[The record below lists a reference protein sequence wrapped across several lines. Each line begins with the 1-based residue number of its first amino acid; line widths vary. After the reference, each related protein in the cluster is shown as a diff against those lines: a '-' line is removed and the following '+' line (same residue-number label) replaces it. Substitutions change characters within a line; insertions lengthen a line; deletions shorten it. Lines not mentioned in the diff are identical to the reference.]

1 MTLKKEKLMK
11 DFIKNVLAT
20 MVGMFGFFI
29 VMGVIGMMSI
39 IGMIASG
46 NAAQNVEK
54 NSVFVLN
61 LSGTISEQGSENPLS
76 MFTGDNSL
84 NSGLNDILSSIKKAK
99 ANDDIKG
106 IYIEAGALMTNY
118 ATLQEIRNALADFRK
133 SGKWIVAYG
142 DFYTQGAYYV
152 ASVANKVYINPKGA
166 IDWHGIG
173 AQTMFYKDFMAKFG
187 VKWEVVKV
195 GTFKSA
201 TETFTE
207 EKMSDAN
214 RLQTQTFIDGTW
226 RNVCDAVSKS
236 RGISVDSLNS
246 YADSYLALQATETL
260 VKAKMVDG
268 MMYGDQ
274 VKDAVKKMMKLEK
287 DDDISQLTL
296 NDMLNVKDGKVE
308 GSEIAVYYAEGD
320 IVQDPK
326 AATMFGNNNYIASRK
341 VCKDLEDLMNDD
353 DVKAV
358 VVRINS
364 GGGDAYA
371 SEQMWHQMSE
381 LRKVKPVVVSMGD
394 YAASGAYYMSAPA
407 SWIVAQPNTLTGS
420 IGIFAVIPDFSGLVT
435 SKLGVRFDEVKTNR
449 NSTFGNLMAR
459 PFNAEEKAMLQAS
472 VNRGYSLF
480 RQRVA
485 EGRRLPVESVEKIAQ
500 GRVWLATDALNI
512 KLVDQLG
519 GIDDAVKKAAQ
530 LAKLKDYY
538 TSDYPAA
545 ASWMDNLLNSMSSSG
560 TYLDEQLRQT
570 LGDFYQPFTMLRSID
585 KREAIQARIPYAISI
600 K

>member
-1 MTLKKEKLMK
+1 MK

-39 IGMIASG
+39 IGMIASD

-106 IYIEAGALMTNY
+106 IYIEAGALAANY

-152 ASVANKVYINPKGA
+152 ASVADKVYINPKG
-166 IDWHGIG
+166 IVDWHGIG

-420 IGIFAVIPDFSGLVT
+420 IGIFAVIPDLSGLVT
-435 SKLGVRFDEVKTNR
+435 TKLGVRFDEVKTNR

-545 ASWMDNLLNSMSSSG
+545 ASWMDAMLNSMSSSG

>member
-1 MTLKKEKLMK
+1 MK

-106 IYIEAGALMTNY
+106 IYIEAGALAANY
-118 ATLQEIRNALADFRK
+118 ATLQEIRNALAEFRK

-152 ASVANKVYINPKGA
+152 ASVADKVYINPKG
-166 IDWHGIG
+166 IVDWHGIG

-214 RLQTQTFIDGTW
+214 RLQTKTFIDGTW

-236 RGISVDSLNS
+236 RGISVDSLNN

-287 DDDISQLTL
+287 DDDIAQLTL
-296 NDMLNVKDGKVE
+296 NDMLNVKDEKVE

-420 IGIFAVIPDFSGLVT
+420 IGIFAVIPDLSGLVT
-435 SKLGVRFDEVKTNR
+435 TKLGVRFDEVKTNR

-485 EGRRLPVESVEKIAQ
+485 DGRRLPVESVEKIAQ

-519 GIDDAVKKAAQ
+519 GIDDAVKKAAE

>member
-1 MTLKKEKLMK
+1 MK

-152 ASVANKVYINPKGA
+152 ASVADKVYINPKGA

-214 RLQTQTFIDGTW
+214 RLQTKTFIDGTW

-274 VKDAVKKMMKLEK
+274 VKDAVKKIMKLDK
-287 DDDISQLTL
+287 DDDIQQLTL

-308 GSEIAVYYAEGD
+308 GSEIAVYYASGD

-449 NSTFGNLMAR
+449 NSTFGNTMAR
-459 PFNAEEKAMLQAS
+459 PFNAEETAMLQAS

>member
-1 MTLKKEKLMK
+1 MK

-106 IYIEAGALMTNY
+106 IYIEAGALAANY

-152 ASVANKVYINPKGA
+152 ASVADKVYINPKG
-166 IDWHGIG
+166 IVDWHGIG

-214 RLQTQTFIDGTW
+214 RLQTKTFIDGTW

-287 DDDISQLTL
+287 DDDIAQLTL
-296 NDMLNVKDGKVE
+296 NDMLNVKDEKVE

-420 IGIFAVIPDFSGLVT
+420 IGIFAVIPDLSGLVT
-435 SKLGVRFDEVKTNR
+435 TKLGVRFDEVKTNR

-485 EGRRLPVESVEKIAQ
+485 DGRRLPMESVEKIAQ

-519 GIDDAVKKAAQ
+519 GIDDAVKKAAE

>member
-1 MTLKKEKLMK
+1 MK
-11 DFIKNVLAT
+11 DFIKSVLAT
-20 MVGMFGFFI
+20 MVGIFGFFI
-29 VMGVIGMMSI
+29 VMGVLTMMSI
-39 IGMIASG
+39 IGMVASSS
-46 NAAQNVEK
+46 AAQNVEE

-61 LSGTISEQGSENPLS
+61 LSGAISDQGTDNPLS
-76 MFTGDNSL
+76 LFTGDDSQ
-84 NSGLNDILSSIKKAK
+84 STGLNNILSAIKKAK
-99 ANDDIKG
+99 TNDDIKG
-106 IYIEAGALMTNY
+106 IYIEAGALITNY

-142 DFYTQGAYYV
+142 DYYTQGAYYV
-152 ASVANKVYINPKGA
+152 ASVANKVYINPKG
-166 IDWHGIG
+166 IVDWHGIG

-187 VKWEVVKV
+187 VKCEVVKV

-214 RLQTQTFIDGTW
+214 RLQTQTFINGTW
-226 RNVCDAVSKS
+226 QNICTAVSKS
-236 RGISVDSLNS
+236 RGISIDSLNS
-246 YADSYLALQATETL
+246 YADSYLALQSTEML
-260 VKAKMVDG
+260 MKAKMVDG
-268 MMYGDQ
+268 MMYSDK
-274 VKDAVKKMMKLEK
+274 VKDAVKKIMKLEK
-287 DDDISQLTL
+287 DDDIAQLTL
-296 NDMLNVKDGKVE
+296 NDMLNVKDEKVE
-308 GSEIAVYYAEGD
+308 GDKIAIYYASGD

-326 AATMFGNNNYIASRK
+326 AATMFGNNDYIASRK
-341 VCKDLEDLMNDD
+341 VCKDLEELMNDD

-435 SKLGVRFDEVKTNR
+435 TKLGVRFDEVKTNR
-449 NSTFGNLMAR
+449 NSTFGNTMAR
-459 PFNAEEKAMLQAS
+459 PFNAEETAMLQAS

-485 EGRRLPVESVEKIAQ
+485 DGRHLTIESVEKIAQ

-519 GIDDAVKKAAQ
+519 GIDDAVKKAAE
-530 LAKLKDYY
+530 LAKLKEYY

-545 ASWMDNLLNSMSSSG
+545 ASWIDNLLNSMSSSG
-560 TYLDEQLRQT
+560 TYLDAQLRQT
-570 LGDFYQPFTMLRSID
+570 LGELYQPFTVLRSID

>member
-1 MTLKKEKLMK
+1 MK

-106 IYIEAGALMTNY
+106 IYIEAGALAANY

-152 ASVANKVYINPKGA
+152 ASVADKVYINPKG
-166 IDWHGIG
+166 IVDWHGIG
-173 AQTMFYKDFMAKFG
+173 AQAMFYKDFMAKFG

-214 RLQTQTFIDGTW
+214 RLQTKTFIDGTW

-287 DDDISQLTL
+287 DDDIAQLTL
-296 NDMLNVKDGKVE
+296 NDMLNVKDEKVE

-420 IGIFAVIPDFSGLVT
+420 IGIFAVIPDLSGLVT
-435 SKLGVRFDEVKTNR
+435 TKLGVRFDEVKTNR

-485 EGRRLPVESVEKIAQ
+485 DGRRLPVESVEKIAQ

-519 GIDDAVKKAAQ
+519 GINDAVKKAAE

>member
-1 MTLKKEKLMK
+1 MK

-152 ASVANKVYINPKGA
+152 ASVADKVYINPKG
-166 IDWHGIG
+166 IVDWHGIG

-214 RLQTQTFIDGTW
+214 RLQTKTFIDGTW

-260 VKAKMVDG
+260 MKAKMVDG

-420 IGIFAVIPDFSGLVT
+420 IGIFAVIPDLSGLVT
-435 SKLGVRFDEVKTNR
+435 TKLGVRFDEVKTNR

-545 ASWMDNLLNSMSSSG
+545 ASWMDAMLNSMSSSG

>member
-1 MTLKKEKLMK
+1 MK

-152 ASVANKVYINPKGA
+152 ASVADKVYINPKGA

-353 DVKAV
+353 NVKAV

-420 IGIFAVIPDFSGLVT
+420 IGIFAVIPDLSGLVT
-435 SKLGVRFDEVKTNR
+435 TKLGVRFDEVKTNR

-500 GRVWLATDALNI
+500 GRVWIATDALNI

-519 GIDDAVKKAAQ
+519 GIDDAVKKAAE

-545 ASWMDNLLNSMSSSG
+545 ASWMDAMLNSMSSSG

>member
-1 MTLKKEKLMK
+1 MK
-11 DFIKNVLAT
+11 DFIKSVLAT
-20 MVGMFGFFI
+20 MVGIFGFFI
-29 VMGVIGMMSI
+29 VMGVLTMMSI
-39 IGMIASG
+39 IGMVASSS
-46 NAAQNVEK
+46 AAQNVEE

-61 LSGTISEQGSENPLS
+61 LSGTISDQGTDNPLS
-76 MFTGDNSL
+76 LFTGDDSQ
-84 NSGLNDILSSIKKAK
+84 STGLNNILSAIKKAK
-99 ANDDIKG
+99 TNDDIKG
-106 IYIEAGALMTNY
+106 IYIEAGALITNY

-142 DFYTQGAYYV
+142 DYYTQGAYYV
-152 ASVANKVYINPKGA
+152 ASVANKVYINPKG
-166 IDWHGIG
+166 IVDWHGIG
-173 AQTMFYKDFMAKFG
+173 AQTMFYKDFIAKFG
-187 VKWEVVKV
+187 VKCEVVKV

-214 RLQTQTFIDGTW
+214 RLQTQTFINGTW
-226 RNVCDAVSKS
+226 QNICTAVSKS
-236 RGISVDSLNS
+236 RGISIDSLNS
-246 YADSYLALQATETL
+246 YADSYLALQSTEML
-260 VKAKMVDG
+260 MKAKMVDG
-268 MMYGDQ
+268 MMYSDK

-287 DDDISQLTL
+287 DDDIAQLTL
-296 NDMLNVKDGKVE
+296 SDMLNVKDEKVE
-308 GSEIAVYYAEGD
+308 GDKIAIYYASGD

-326 AATMFGNNNYIASRK
+326 AATMFGNNDYIASRK

-420 IGIFAVIPDFSGLVT
+420 IGIFALIPDFSGLVT
-435 SKLGVRFDEVKTNR
+435 TKLGVRFDEVKTNR
-449 NSTFGNLMAR
+449 HSTFGNLMAR
-459 PFNAEEKAMLQAS
+459 PFNAEETAMLQAS

-485 EGRRLPVESVEKIAQ
+485 DGRHLTIESVEKIAQ

-530 LAKLKDYY
+530 LAKLKEYY

-545 ASWMDNLLNSMSSSG
+545 ASWMDNLLNSMTSSG
-560 TYLDEQLRQT
+560 TYLDAQLRQT
-570 LGDFYQPFTMLRSID
+570 LGELYQPFTVLRSID
-585 KREAIQARIPYAISI
+585 KREAIQARITYAISI

>member
-1 MTLKKEKLMK
+1 MK

-76 MFTGDNSL
+76 MFTGENSL

-106 IYIEAGALMTNY
+106 IYIETGALAAKY
-118 ATLQEIRNALADFRK
+118 ATLQEIRNALDDFRK

-152 ASVANKVYINPKGA
+152 ASVADKVYINPKG
-166 IDWHGIG
+166 IVDWHGIG

-214 RLQTQTFIDGTW
+214 RLQTKTFIDGTW

-287 DDDISQLTL
+287 DDDIAQLTL
-296 NDMLNVKDGKVE
+296 NDMLNVKDEKVE

-420 IGIFAVIPDFSGLVT
+420 IGIFAVIPDLSGLVT
-435 SKLGVRFDEVKTNR
+435 TKLGVRFDEVKTNR

-485 EGRRLPVESVEKIAQ
+485 DGRRLPVESVEKIAQ

-519 GIDDAVKKAAQ
+519 GIDDAVKKAAE

-545 ASWMDNLLNSMSSSG
+545 ASWMDAMLNSMSSSG

>member
-1 MTLKKEKLMK
+1 MK

-76 MFTGDNSL
+76 MFTGENSL

-106 IYIEAGALMTNY
+106 IYIEAGALAANY
-118 ATLQEIRNALADFRK
+118 ATLQEIRNALDDFSK

-152 ASVANKVYINPKGA
+152 ASVADKVYINPKG
-166 IDWHGIG
+166 IVDWHGIG

-214 RLQTQTFIDGTW
+214 RLQTKTFIDGTW

-287 DDDISQLTL
+287 DDDIAQLTL
-296 NDMLNVKDGKVE
+296 NDMLNVKDEKLE

-420 IGIFAVIPDFSGLVT
+420 IGIFAVIPDLSGLVT
-435 SKLGVRFDEVKTNR
+435 TKLGVRFDEVKTNR

-485 EGRRLPVESVEKIAQ
+485 DGRRLPVESVEKIAQ

-519 GIDDAVKKAAQ
+519 GIDDAVKKAAE

>member
-1 MTLKKEKLMK
+1 MK

-106 IYIEAGALMTNY
+106 IYIEAGALAANY

-152 ASVANKVYINPKGA
+152 ASVADKVYINPKG
-166 IDWHGIG
+166 IVDWHGIG

-214 RLQTQTFIDGTW
+214 RLQTKTFIDGTW

-287 DDDISQLTL
+287 DDDIAQLTL
-296 NDMLNVKDGKVE
+296 NDMLNVKDEKLE

-420 IGIFAVIPDFSGLVT
+420 IGIFAVIPDLSGLVT
-435 SKLGVRFDEVKTNR
+435 RKLGVRFDEVKTNR

-485 EGRRLPVESVEKIAQ
+485 DGRRLPVESVEKIAQ

-519 GIDDAVKKAAQ
+519 GIDDAVKKAAE

>member
-1 MTLKKEKLMK
+1 MK

-29 VMGVIGMMSI
+29 VIGVIGMMSI

-106 IYIEAGALMTNY
+106 IYIEAGALAANY

-152 ASVANKVYINPKGA
+152 ASVANKVYINPKG
-166 IDWHGIG
+166 IVDWHGIG

-260 VKAKMVDG
+260 MKAKMVDG

-274 VKDAVKKMMKLEK
+274 VKDAVKKMMKLDK

-420 IGIFAVIPDFSGLVT
+420 IGIFAVIPDLSGLVT
-435 SKLGVRFDEVKTNR
+435 TKLGVRFDEVKTNR

-485 EGRRLPVESVEKIAQ
+485 DGRRLPVESVEKIAQ

-519 GIDDAVKKAAQ
+519 GIDDAVKKAAE
-530 LAKLKDYY
+530 LAKLKEYY

-545 ASWMDNLLNSMSSSG
+545 ASWMDAMLNSMSSSG

>member
-1 MTLKKEKLMK
+1 MK

-106 IYIEAGALMTNY
+106 IYIEAGALAANY
-118 ATLQEIRNALADFRK
+118 ATLQEIRNTLVDFRK

-152 ASVANKVYINPKGA
+152 ASVADKVYINPKG
-166 IDWHGIG
+166 IVDWHGIG

-287 DDDISQLTL
+287 DDDIAQLTL

-420 IGIFAVIPDFSGLVT
+420 IGIFAVIPDLSGLVT
-435 SKLGVRFDEVKTNR
+435 TKLGVRFDEVKTNR

-485 EGRRLPVESVEKIAQ
+485 DGRRLPVESVEKIAQ

-545 ASWMDNLLNSMSSSG
+545 ASWMDAMLNSMSSSG

>member
-1 MTLKKEKLMK
+1 MK

-99 ANDDIKG
+99 TNDDIKG
-106 IYIEAGALMTNY
+106 IYIEAGALATNY

-152 ASVANKVYINPKGA
+152 ASVADKVYINPKGA

-226 RNVCDAVSKS
+226 RNVCAAVSKS
-236 RGISVDSLNS
+236 RGISIDSLNS
-246 YADSYLALQATETL
+246 YADSFLALQATETL

-420 IGIFAVIPDFSGLVT
+420 IGIFAVIPDLSGLVT
-435 SKLGVRFDEVKTNR
+435 TKLGVRFDEVKTNR

-519 GIDDAVKKAAQ
+519 GIDDAVKKAAE

-545 ASWMDNLLNSMSSSG
+545 ASWMDTMLNSMSSSG

>member
-1 MTLKKEKLMK
+1 MK

-106 IYIEAGALMTNY
+106 IYIEAGALAANY

-152 ASVANKVYINPKGA
+152 ASVADKVYINPKGVV
-166 IDWHGIG
+166 DWHGIG

-214 RLQTQTFIDGTW
+214 RLQTKTFIDGTW

-287 DDDISQLTL
+287 DDDIAQLTL
-296 NDMLNVKDGKVE
+296 NDMLNVKDEKVE

-420 IGIFAVIPDFSGLVT
+420 IGIFAVIPDLSGLVT
-435 SKLGVRFDEVKTNR
+435 TKLGVRFDEVKTNR

-485 EGRRLPVESVEKIAQ
+485 DGRRLPVESVEKIAQ

>member
-1 MTLKKEKLMK
+1 MK

-106 IYIEAGALMTNY
+106 IYIEAGALAANY

-152 ASVANKVYINPKGA
+152 ASVADKVYINPKG
-166 IDWHGIG
+166 IVDWHGIG

-226 RNVCDAVSKS
+226 RNVCNAVSKS
-236 RGISVDSLNS
+236 RGISIDSLNS

-274 VKDAVKKMMKLEK
+274 VKDAVKKMMKLDK
-287 DDDISQLTL
+287 DDNISQLTL

-381 LRKVKPVVVSMGD
+381 LRKVKPIVVSMGD

-545 ASWMDNLLNSMSSSG
+545 ASWMDAMLNSMSSSG

>member
-1 MTLKKEKLMK
+1 MK

-76 MFTGDNSL
+76 IFTGDNSL

-99 ANDDIKG
+99 ANDEIKG

-214 RLQTQTFIDGTW
+214 RLQTKTFIDGTW

-274 VKDAVKKMMKLEK
+274 VKDAVKKMMKLDK
-287 DDDISQLTL
+287 GDDIAQLTL

>member
-1 MTLKKEKLMK
+1 MK

-106 IYIEAGALMTNY
+106 IYIEAGALAANY

-152 ASVANKVYINPKGA
+152 ASVADKVYINPKG
-166 IDWHGIG
+166 IVDWHGIG

-214 RLQTQTFIDGTW
+214 RLQTKTFIDGTW

-287 DDDISQLTL
+287 DDDIAQLTL
-296 NDMLNVKDGKVE
+296 NDMLNVKDEKVE

-420 IGIFAVIPDFSGLVT
+420 IGIFAVIPDLSGLVT
-435 SKLGVRFDEVKTNR
+435 TKLGVRFDEVKTNH

-485 EGRRLPVESVEKIAQ
+485 DGRRLPMESVEKIAQ

-519 GIDDAVKKAAQ
+519 GIDDAVKKAAE

>member
-1 MTLKKEKLMK
+1 MK
-11 DFIKNVLAT
+11 DFIKSVLAT
-20 MVGMFGFFI
+20 MVGIFGFFI
-29 VMGVIGMMSI
+29 VMGVLTMMSI
-39 IGMIASG
+39 IGMVASSS
-46 NAAQNVEK
+46 AAQNVEE

-61 LSGTISEQGSENPLS
+61 LSGTISDQGTDNPLS
-76 MFTGDNSL
+76 LFTGDDSQ
-84 NSGLNDILSSIKKAK
+84 STGLNNILSAIKKAK
-99 ANDDIKG
+99 TNDDIKG
-106 IYIEAGALMTNY
+106 IYIEAGALMTSY

-142 DFYTQGAYYV
+142 DYYTQGAYYV
-152 ASVANKVYINPKGA
+152 ASVANKVYINPKG
-166 IDWHGIG
+166 IVDWHGIG

-187 VKWEVVKV
+187 VKCEVVKV

-214 RLQTQTFIDGTW
+214 RLQTQTFINGTW
-226 RNVCDAVSKS
+226 QNICTAVSKS
-236 RGISVDSLNS
+236 RGISIDSLNS
-246 YADSYLALQATETL
+246 YADSYLALQSTEML
-260 VKAKMVDG
+260 MKAKMVDG

-287 DDDISQLTL
+287 DDDIAQLTL
-296 NDMLNVKDGKVE
+296 NDMLNVKDEKVE
-308 GSEIAVYYAEGD
+308 GDKIAIYYASGD

-326 AATMFGNNNYIASRK
+326 AATMFGNNDYIASRK

-435 SKLGVRFDEVKTNR
+435 TKLGVRFDEVKTNR
-449 NSTFGNLMAR
+449 HSTFGNLMAR
-459 PFNAEEKAMLQAS
+459 PFNAEETAMLQAS

-485 EGRRLPVESVEKIAQ
+485 DGRHLTIESVEKIAQ

-530 LAKLKDYY
+530 LAKLKEYY
-538 TSDYPAA
+538 TSDYPAT
-545 ASWMDNLLNSMSSSG
+545 ASWIDNLLNSMSSSG
-560 TYLDEQLRQT
+560 TYLDAQLRQT
-570 LGDFYQPFTMLRSID
+570 LGELYQPFTVLRSIN

>member
-1 MTLKKEKLMK
+1 MK

-106 IYIEAGALMTNY
+106 IYIEAGALAANY

-152 ASVANKVYINPKGA
+152 ASVANKVYINPKG
-166 IDWHGIG
+166 IVDWHGIG

-214 RLQTQTFIDGTW
+214 RLQTKTFIDGTW

-287 DDDISQLTL
+287 DDDIAQLTL
-296 NDMLNVKDGKVE
+296 NDMLNVKDEKVE

-326 AATMFGNNNYIASRK
+326 AATMFGNNNYIASRN

-420 IGIFAVIPDFSGLVT
+420 IGIFAVIPDLSGLVT
-435 SKLGVRFDEVKTNR
+435 TKLGVRFDEVKTNR

-485 EGRRLPVESVEKIAQ
+485 DGRRLPVESVEKIAQ

-519 GIDDAVKKAAQ
+519 GIDDAVKKAAE

-545 ASWMDNLLNSMSSSG
+545 ASWMDDLLNSMSSSG

>member
-1 MTLKKEKLMK
+1 MK

-226 RNVCDAVSKS
+226 RNVCNAVSKS

-287 DDDISQLTL
+287 DDDIAQLTL
-296 NDMLNVKDGKVE
+296 NDMLNVKGGKVE

-420 IGIFAVIPDFSGLVT
+420 IGIFAVIPDLSGLVT
-435 SKLGVRFDEVKTNR
+435 TKLGVRFDEVKTNR

-485 EGRRLPVESVEKIAQ
+485 EGRRLPVKSVEKIAQ

>member
-1 MTLKKEKLMK
+1 MK

-106 IYIEAGALMTNY
+106 IYIEAGALAANY

-152 ASVANKVYINPKGA
+152 ASVADKVYINPKG
-166 IDWHGIG
+166 IVDWHGIG

-226 RNVCDAVSKS
+226 RNVCNAVSKS

-296 NDMLNVKDGKVE
+296 NDMLNVKGGKVE

-420 IGIFAVIPDFSGLVT
+420 IGIFAVIPDLSGLVT
-435 SKLGVRFDEVKTNR
+435 TKLGVRFDEVKTNR

-519 GIDDAVKKAAQ
+519 GIDDAVKKAAE

-545 ASWMDNLLNSMSSSG
+545 ASWMDAMLNSMSSSG

>member
-1 MTLKKEKLMK
+1 MK
-11 DFIKNVLAT
+11 DFIKSVLAT
-20 MVGMFGFFI
+20 MVGIFGFFI
-29 VMGVIGMMSI
+29 VMGVLTMMSI
-39 IGMIASG
+39 IGMVASSS
-46 NAAQNVEK
+46 AAQNVEE

-61 LSGTISEQGSENPLS
+61 LSGTISDQGTDNPFSL
-76 MFTGDNSL
+76 FTGDDSQ
-84 NSGLNDILSSIKKAK
+84 STGLNNILSAIKKAK
-99 ANDDIKG
+99 TNDDIKG

-142 DFYTQGAYYV
+142 DYYTQGAYYV
-152 ASVANKVYINPKGA
+152 ASVANKVYINPKG
-166 IDWHGIG
+166 IVDWHGIG

-187 VKWEVVKV
+187 VKCEVVKV

-214 RLQTQTFIDGTW
+214 RLQTQTFINGTW
-226 RNVCDAVSKS
+226 QNICTAVSKS
-236 RGISVDSLNS
+236 RGISIDSLNS
-246 YADSYLALQATETL
+246 YADSYLALQSTEML
-260 VKAKMVDG
+260 MKAKMVDG
-268 MMYGDQ
+268 MMYSDK

-287 DDDISQLTL
+287 DDDIAQLTL
-296 NDMLNVKDGKVE
+296 SDMLNVKDEKVD
-308 GSEIAVYYAEGD
+308 GDKIAIYYASGD

-326 AATMFGNNNYIASRK
+326 AATMFGNNDYIASRK

-435 SKLGVRFDEVKTNR
+435 TKLGVRFDEVKTNR
-449 NSTFGNLMAR
+449 HSTFGNLMAR
-459 PFNAEEKAMLQAS
+459 PFNAEETAMLQAS

-485 EGRRLPVESVEKIAQ
+485 DGRHLTIESVEKIAQ

-530 LAKLKDYY
+530 LAKLKEYY
-538 TSDYPAA
+538 TSDYPAT
-545 ASWMDNLLNSMSSSG
+545 ASWIDNLLNSMSSSG
-560 TYLDEQLRQT
+560 TYLDAQLRQT
-570 LGDFYQPFTMLRSID
+570 LGELYQPFTVLRSID

>member
-1 MTLKKEKLMK
+1 MK

-76 MFTGDNSL
+76 LFTGDNSL

-106 IYIEAGALMTNY
+106 IYIEAGALATNY

-152 ASVANKVYINPKGA
+152 ASVANKVYINPKG
-166 IDWHGIG
+166 IVDWHGIG

-274 VKDAVKKMMKLEK
+274 VKDAVKKMMKLDK

-420 IGIFAVIPDFSGLVT
+420 IGIFAVIPDLSGLVT
-435 SKLGVRFDEVKTNR
+435 TKLGVRFDEVKTNR

-500 GRVWLATDALNI
+500 GRVWIATDALNI

-519 GIDDAVKKAAQ
+519 GIDDAVKKAAE

-545 ASWMDNLLNSMSSSG
+545 ASWMDAMLNSMSSSG

>member
-1 MTLKKEKLMK
+1 MK

-99 ANDDIKG
+99 ANDEIKG
-106 IYIEAGALMTNY
+106 IYIEAGALATNY

-152 ASVANKVYINPKGA
+152 ASVANKVYINSKGA

-274 VKDAVKKMMKLEK
+274 VKDAVKKMMKLDK
-287 DDDISQLTL
+287 DDNISQLTL

-353 DVKAV
+353 NVKAV

-420 IGIFAVIPDFSGLVT
+420 IGIFAVIPDLSGLVT
-435 SKLGVRFDEVKTNR
+435 TKLGVRFDEVKTNR
-449 NSTFGNLMAR
+449 NSNFGNLMAR

-472 VNRGYSLF
+472 VNRGYNLF

-485 EGRRLPVESVEKIAQ
+485 DGRRLPVESVEKIAQ

>member
-1 MTLKKEKLMK
+1 MK
-11 DFIKNVLAT
+11 DFIKSVLAT
-20 MVGMFGFFI
+20 MVGIFGFFI
-29 VMGVIGMMSI
+29 VMGVLTMMSI
-39 IGMIASG
+39 IGMVASSS
-46 NAAQNVEK
+46 AAQNVEE

-61 LSGTISEQGSENPLS
+61 LSGTISDQGTDNPLS
-76 MFTGDNSL
+76 IFTGDDSQ
-84 NSGLNDILSSIKKAK
+84 STGLNNILSAIKKAK
-99 ANDDIKG
+99 TNDDIKG
-106 IYIEAGALMTNY
+106 IYIEAGALITNY

-142 DFYTQGAYYV
+142 DYYTQGAYYV
-152 ASVANKVYINPKGA
+152 ASVANKVYINPKG
-166 IDWHGIG
+166 IVDWHGIG

-187 VKWEVVKV
+187 VKCEVVKV

-226 RNVCDAVSKS
+226 QNICTAVSKS
-236 RGISVDSLNS
+236 RGISIDSLNS
-246 YADSYLALQATETL
+246 YADSYLALQSTEML
-260 VKAKMVDG
+260 MKAKMVDG
-268 MMYGDQ
+268 MMYSDK

-287 DDDISQLTL
+287 DDDIAQLTL
-296 NDMLNVKDGKVE
+296 SDMLNVKDEKVE
-308 GSEIAVYYAEGD
+308 GDKIAIYYASGD

-326 AATMFGNNNYIASRK
+326 AATMFGNNDYIASRK

-459 PFNAEEKAMLQAS
+459 PFNAEETAMLQAS

-485 EGRRLPVESVEKIAQ
+485 DGRHLTIESVEKIAQ

-519 GIDDAVKKAAQ
+519 GIDDAVKKAAE
-530 LAKLKDYY
+530 LAKLKEYY

-545 ASWMDNLLNSMSSSG
+545 ASWIDNLLNSMTSSG
-560 TYLDEQLRQT
+560 TYLDTQLRQT
-570 LGDFYQPFTMLRSID
+570 LGELYQPFTVLRSID

>member
-1 MTLKKEKLMK
+1 MK
-11 DFIKNVLAT
+11 DFIKSVLAT
-20 MVGMFGFFI
+20 MVGIFGFFI
-29 VMGVIGMMSI
+29 VMGVLTMMSI
-39 IGMIASG
+39 IGMVASSS
-46 NAAQNVEK
+46 AAQNVEE

-61 LSGTISEQGSENPLS
+61 LSGAISDQGTDNPLS
-76 MFTGDNSL
+76 LFTGDDSQ
-84 NSGLNDILSSIKKAK
+84 STGLNNILSAIKKAK
-99 ANDDIKG
+99 TNDDIKG
-106 IYIEAGALMTNY
+106 IYIEAGALITNY

-142 DFYTQGAYYV
+142 DYYTQGAYYV
-152 ASVANKVYINPKGA
+152 ASVANKVYINPKG
-166 IDWHGIG
+166 IVDWHGIG

-187 VKWEVVKV
+187 VKCEVVKV

-226 RNVCDAVSKS
+226 QNICTAVSKS
-236 RGISVDSLNS
+236 RGISIDSLNS
-246 YADSYLALQATETL
+246 YADSYLALQSTEML
-260 VKAKMVDG
+260 MKAKMVDG
-268 MMYGDQ
+268 MMYSDK

-287 DDDISQLTL
+287 DDDIAQLTL
-296 NDMLNVKDGKVE
+296 NDMLNVKDEKVE
-308 GSEIAVYYAEGD
+308 GDKIAIYYASGD

-326 AATMFGNNNYIASRK
+326 AATMFGNNDYIASRK

-435 SKLGVRFDEVKTNR
+435 TKLGVRFDEVKTNR

-485 EGRRLPVESVEKIAQ
+485 DGRRLPVESVEKIAQ

-530 LAKLKDYY
+530 LAKLKEYY
-538 TSDYPAA
+538 TSDYPAT
-545 ASWMDNLLNSMSSSG
+545 ASWIDNLLNSMSSSG
-560 TYLDEQLRQT
+560 TYLDAQLRQT
-570 LGDFYQPFTMLRSID
+570 LGELYQPFTVLRSID

>member
-1 MTLKKEKLMK
+1 MK

-106 IYIEAGALMTNY
+106 IYIEAGALAANY
-118 ATLQEIRNALADFRK
+118 ATLQEIRNALDDFRK

-152 ASVANKVYINPKGA
+152 ASVADKVYINPKG
-166 IDWHGIG
+166 IVDWHGIG

-187 VKWEVVKV
+187 VKWEIVKV

-214 RLQTQTFIDGTW
+214 RLQTKTFIDGTW

-287 DDDISQLTL
+287 DDDIAQLTL
-296 NDMLNVKDGKVE
+296 NDMLNVKDEKVE

-420 IGIFAVIPDFSGLVT
+420 IGIFAVIPDLSGLVT
-435 SKLGVRFDEVKTNR
+435 TKLGVRFDEVKTNR

-485 EGRRLPVESVEKIAQ
+485 DGRRLPVESVEKIAQ

-519 GIDDAVKKAAQ
+519 GIDDAVKKAAE

>member
-1 MTLKKEKLMK
+1 MK

-106 IYIEAGALMTNY
+106 IYIEAGALAANY

-152 ASVANKVYINPKGA
+152 ASVANKVYINPKG
-166 IDWHGIG
+166 IVDWHGIG

-226 RNVCDAVSKS
+226 RNVCTAVSKS

-287 DDDISQLTL
+287 DDIQQLTL

-420 IGIFAVIPDFSGLVT
+420 IGIFAVIPDLSGLVT
-435 SKLGVRFDEVKTNR
+435 TKLGVRFDEVKTNR

-500 GRVWLATDALNI
+500 GRVWLATDALNM

-545 ASWMDNLLNSMSSSG
+545 ASWMDAMLNSMSSSG

>member
-1 MTLKKEKLMK
+1 MK

-106 IYIEAGALMTNY
+106 IYIEAGALAANY

-152 ASVANKVYINPKGA
+152 ASVADKVYINPKG
-166 IDWHGIG
+166 IVDWHGIG

-214 RLQTQTFIDGTW
+214 RLQTKIFIDGTW

-287 DDDISQLTL
+287 DDDIAQLTL
-296 NDMLNVKDGKVE
+296 NDMLNVKDEKLE

-420 IGIFAVIPDFSGLVT
+420 IGIFAVIPDLSGLVT
-435 SKLGVRFDEVKTNR
+435 TKLGVRFDEVKTNR

-485 EGRRLPVESVEKIAQ
+485 DGRRLPVESVEKIAQ

-519 GIDDAVKKAAQ
+519 GIDDAVKKAAE

>member
-1 MTLKKEKLMK
+1 MK

-106 IYIEAGALMTNY
+106 IYIEAGALAANY

-152 ASVANKVYINPKGA
+152 ASVADKVYINPKG
-166 IDWHGIG
+166 IVDWHGIG

-214 RLQTQTFIDGTW
+214 RLQTKTFIDGTW

-287 DDDISQLTL
+287 DDDIAQLTL
-296 NDMLNVKDGKVE
+296 NDMLNVKDEKVE

-420 IGIFAVIPDFSGLVT
+420 IGIFAVIPDLSGLVT
-435 SKLGVRFDEVKTNR
+435 TKLGVRFDEVKTNR

-485 EGRRLPVESVEKIAQ
+485 DGRRLPVESVEKMAQ

-519 GIDDAVKKAAQ
+519 GIDDAVKKAAE

>member
-1 MTLKKEKLMK
+1 MK

-46 NAAQNVEK
+46 NAALNVEK

-106 IYIEAGALMTNY
+106 IYIEAGALAANY

-152 ASVANKVYINPKGA
+152 ASVADKVYINPKG
-166 IDWHGIG
+166 IVDWHGIG

-214 RLQTQTFIDGTW
+214 RLQTQAFINGTW

-353 DVKAV
+353 NVKAV

-420 IGIFAVIPDFSGLVT
+420 IGIFAVIPDLSGLVT
-435 SKLGVRFDEVKTNR
+435 TKLGVRFDEVKTNR

-545 ASWMDNLLNSMSSSG
+545 ASWMDAMLNSMSSSG

-585 KREAIQARIPYAISI
+585 KREAIQTRIPYAISI

>member
-1 MTLKKEKLMK
+1 MK

-152 ASVANKVYINPKGA
+152 ASVADKVYINPKGA

>member
-1 MTLKKEKLMK
+1 MK
-11 DFIKNVLAT
+11 DFIKSVLAT
-20 MVGMFGFFI
+20 MVGIFGFFI
-29 VMGVIGMMSI
+29 VMGVLTMMSI
-39 IGMIASG
+39 IGMVASSS
-46 NAAQNVEK
+46 AAQNVEE

-61 LSGTISEQGSENPLS
+61 LSGTISDQGTDNPLS
-76 MFTGDNSL
+76 IFTGDDSQ
-84 NSGLNDILSSIKKAK
+84 STGLNNILSAIKKAK
-99 ANDDIKG
+99 TNDDIKG
-106 IYIEAGALMTNY
+106 IYIEAGALITNY

-142 DFYTQGAYYV
+142 DYYTQGAYYV
-152 ASVANKVYINPKGA
+152 ASVANKVYINPKG
-166 IDWHGIG
+166 IVDWHGIG

-187 VKWEVVKV
+187 VKCEVVKV

-226 RNVCDAVSKS
+226 QNICTAVSKS
-236 RGISVDSLNS
+236 RGISIDSLNS
-246 YADSYLALQATETL
+246 YADSYLALQSTEML
-260 VKAKMVDG
+260 MKAKMVDG
-268 MMYGDQ
+268 MMYSDK

-287 DDDISQLTL
+287 DDDIAQLTL
-296 NDMLNVKDGKVE
+296 SDMLNVKDEKVE
-308 GSEIAVYYAEGD
+308 GDKIAIYYASGD

-326 AATMFGNNNYIASRK
+326 AATMFGNNDYIASRK

-459 PFNAEEKAMLQAS
+459 PFNAEETAMLQAS

-485 EGRRLPVESVEKIAQ
+485 DGRHLPIESVEKIAQ

-519 GIDDAVKKAAQ
+519 GIDDAVKKAAE
-530 LAKLKDYY
+530 LAKLKECY
-538 TSDYPAA
+538 TSDYPAT
-545 ASWMDNLLNSMSSSG
+545 ASWIDNLLNSMTSSG
-560 TYLDEQLRQT
+560 TYLDAQLRQT
-570 LGDFYQPFTMLRSID
+570 LGELYQPFTVLRSID

>member
-1 MTLKKEKLMK
+1 MK

-99 ANDDIKG
+99 TNDDIKG
-106 IYIEAGALMTNY
+106 IYIEAGALAANY

-152 ASVANKVYINPKGA
+152 ASVANKVYINPKG
-166 IDWHGIG
+166 IVDWHGIG

-214 RLQTQTFIDGTW
+214 RLQTKTFIDGTW

-260 VKAKMVDG
+260 MKAKMVDG

-274 VKDAVKKMMKLEK
+274 VKDAVKKIMKLDK
-287 DDDISQLTL
+287 DDNISQLTL

-420 IGIFAVIPDFSGLVT
+420 IGIFAVIPDLSGLVT
-435 SKLGVRFDEVKTNR
+435 TKLGVRFDEVKTNR

-485 EGRRLPVESVEKIAQ
+485 DGRHLPVESVEKIAQ

-530 LAKLKDYY
+530 LAKLKEYY

-545 ASWMDNLLNSMSSSG
+545 ASWMDAMLNSMSSSG